1 MTNDTDDRLERLI
14 RPVVEGL
21 GCTLWGIE
29 YRPQKR
35 SALLRVFI
43 DKDDG
48 VGMDDCERVSRQLSA
63 MLDVEDPIPVAYTL
77 EVSSPGIDRVLFTPE
92 QFRRYRGEKAK
103 IRLRWPV
110 QERRNYEG
118 TIRGAEDDRV
128 LLEQQGEVVEIPM
141 EAISRARLKGRV

>member
-1 MTNDTDDRLERLI
+1 
-14 RPVVEGL
+14 VVEGL
-21 GCTLWGIE
+21 GCELWGIE

-43 DKDDG
+43 DKSGG

-92 QFRRYRGEKAK
+92 QFRRYAGEPVR

-110 QERRNYEG
+110 EERRNYEG
-118 TIRGAEDDRV
+118 TLKGAEDDRV
-128 LLEQQGEVVEIPM
+128 LVEHQGQVVEIPM
-141 EAISRARLKGRV
+141 EAISRARLKGQV

>member
-1 MTNDTDDRLERLI
+1 MTNEADDRLERLI

-21 GCTLWGIE
+21 GCALWGIE

-43 DKDDG
+43 DKDEG
-48 VGMDDCERVSRQLSA
+48 VGMEDCERVSRQLSA

-92 QFRRYRGEKAK
+92 QFRRYIGEKAK
-103 IRLRWPV
+103 IRLSWPV

-118 TIRGAEDDRV
+118 TIRGVEDGRV
-128 LLEQQGEVVEIPM
+128 LLEQRGEVVEIPM
-141 EAISRARLKGRV
+141 EAISRARLKGQV